1 MITYASILLML
12 VILKERQLHHNSLIQ
27 RQTWNERY
35 DYIVVGAGSSGCV
48 VASRLAED
56 TNKTVLLIEAGGAQ
70 DLASDVPAL
79 QKTMFG
85 SSMDWKYPTVFQ
97 PHAHKAII
105 GQKEI
110 LIRGKVFGGSSS
122 INSMNYYR
130 ETHSYFKIWENL
142 TRVKTWTHNHVFPYF
157 SKSENNLDFRLVAN
171 YPELYNMGGPQS
183 INTIAPDVI
192 LGRYFKNMQ
201 MLGYPIND
209 PDGFKPFGTTM
220 LRQTVMN
227 GVRQSSAV
235 SYLEKLPKDN
245 LHTLGDAQVTRV
257 LINHRKQAI
266 GVEFFRYGNYHKVY
280 ANGEVIVSA
289 GAVGSPKILMLS
301 GIGPK
306 DHLQEHNI
314 KVVSDLKVGH
324 NAVSTIGVWL
334 RFDIKNQSLIQKPV
348 ENFENFYNYIIHNSG
363 PLAYKG
369 SALTCYPEHSLPGFP
384 DVTQGC
390 ALPRTD
396 VLEGDLEKLVQPY
409 KNKDDWRE
417 YYRPYL
423 NRSFIAC
430 PPVLRRPKA
439 TGRIK
444 LASSNPFD
452 TPLIDPCIFCDPQ
465 DLKDLVKVFKTTINT
480 YTTPYMKQFIEPYA
494 KPIPGCTPC
503 SDTYFCDSY
512 LTCITEQLAAP
523 VSPMGGNRIGVVG
536 DPNAVVDE
544 RLRVFGVSRLRVVD
558 TSIIPV
564 PTEQGNALAV
574 MIAEYASAMI
584 KEDNGDIKS
593 NLNE

>member
-1 MITYASILLML
+1 MITYASILLMI

-70 DLASDVPAL
+70 DLASDVPGL
-79 QKTMFG
+79 QRLLYG
-85 SSMDWKYPTVFQ
+85 SKLDWKYQTVPQ
-97 PHAHKAII
+97 PHAHKALEGQRPII
-105 GQKEI
+105 S
-110 LIRGKVFGGSSS
+110 RGKVFGGSSS
-122 INSMNYYR
+122 INTMNYYR
-130 ETHSYFKIWENL
+130 ETHSYFKTWGD
-142 TRVKTWTHNHVFPYF
+142 KTGIKNWTHDRVFPYF
-157 SKSENNLDFRLVAN
+157 SKSENNLDFRLVAD

-183 INTIAPDVI
+183 INTIAPDAI

-201 MLGYPIND
+201 MMGYQVND
-209 PDGFKPFGTTM
+209 PDGSKPFGTTM
-220 LRQTVMN
+220 MRRAVMN
-227 GVRQSSAV
+227 GVRQSSSV
-235 SYLEKLPKDN
+235 SYIEKRPKAN
-245 LHTLGDAQVTRV
+245 LHTLGDALVTKV
-257 LINHRKQAI
+257 LINSRKEAI
-266 GVEFFRYGNYHKVY
+266 GVEFVRNGANHRVY

-324 NAVSTIGVWL
+324 NLIGPIGFEL
-334 RFDIKNQSLIQKPV
+334 KFDIKNQSLMQKPV
-348 ENFENFYNYIIHNSG
+348 ESFENFYNYFIHNRG

-369 SALTCYPEHSLPGFP
+369 SALTCYPEHPLPGYT

-396 VLEGDLEKLVQPY
+396 VLGVDLEKLVTQY
-409 KNKDDWRE
+409 KDKDAWRE

-423 NRSFIAC
+423 NRSYIAC
-430 PPVLRRPKA
+430 FTMLRRPKA

-444 LASSNPFD
+444 LASSNPLD
-452 TPLIDPCIFCDPQ
+452 TPLIDSCTFCDPQ
-465 DLKDLVKVFKTTINT
+465 DLKDIVKVFKTTINS

-494 KPIPGCTPC
+494 KPIPDCTPC
-503 SDTYFCDSY
+503 TDNYFCDPY
-512 LTCITEQLAAP
+512 LTCIAEHVTNPIGPL
-523 VSPMGGNRIGVVG
+523 GGNRIGIAG
-536 DPNAVVDE
+536 DPNAVIDE

-558 TSIIPV
+558 TSIMPV
-564 PTEQGNALAV
+564 STDEANAIAV

-584 KEDNGDIKS
+584 KEDNGDTKYRP
-593 NLNE
+593 